1 MWAYTASPIL
11 TDYHVTMLIAYLPTP
26 KLRFQEQKSQKS
38 ETQQQTYPYIYEK
51 NPVTRFYK
59 KITGQSTLCTS
70 LTNSAQLRT
79 LFADHAW
86 LSTSS
91 IISQHYC
98 ELQSSQKCHLSRRW
112 RQKTTSHG
120 ALS

>member
-1 MWAYTASPIL
+1 MTSAEMLQVKRTVTSVDNMMLSRTIPNVGLHSQPKFL

-79 LFADHAW
+79 LFADHA
-86 LSTSS
+86 
-91 IISQHYC
+91 
-98 ELQSSQKCHLSRRW
+98 
-112 RQKTTSHG
+112 
-120 ALS
+120 